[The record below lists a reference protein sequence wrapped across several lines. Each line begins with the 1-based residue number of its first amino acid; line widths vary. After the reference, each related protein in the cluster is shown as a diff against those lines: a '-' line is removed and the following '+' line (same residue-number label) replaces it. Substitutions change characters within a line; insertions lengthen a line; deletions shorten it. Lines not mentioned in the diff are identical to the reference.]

1 MPKASE
7 DGHIIQF
14 RAPQPLWEKFQHSCK
29 VNHITASEAF
39 RQFMRTYVAQEE
51 IIKEKNEQLREKL
64 LEVEERREVLKG
76 DISNVAKQLTEQHN
90 AVRSSRASKEEES
103 M

>member
-1 MPKASE
+1 MPKPSE

-14 RAPQPLWEKFQHSCK
+14 RSPTPLWEKFQYSCK

-39 RQFMRTYVAQEE
+39 RQFMRTYIAQEE
-51 IIKEKNEQLREKL
+51 QIKEKNEQLREKL
-64 LEVEERREVLKG
+64 MEVEERRELLKG

-90 AVRSSRASKEEES
+90 AVRSSNLNKEEE
-103 M
+103 